1 MVKSRGCVKSAM
13 ERVSVF
19 IKSKRRVVGNAGIM
33 VSLYVELHIVCM
45 IEQKKDAENAE
56 MQVFRIVEQS
66 IASMI
71 R

>member
-1 MVKSRGCVKSAM
+1 M

-19 IKSKRRVVGNAGIM
+19 IKSKRRVVGYAEIM
-33 VSLYVELHIVCM
+33 VCLIVGLHIACM
-45 IEQKKDAENAE
+45 IEQKKDVENAE

-66 IASMI
+66 TANMI